1 MKLRPY
7 QATAVASIQT
17 ALFITRSVVAVSPT
31 GSGKTVIGAAV
42 AAPQSSVV
50 WLAHRYELLGQALKH
65 LGLAGVRGAGLLS
78 GRATVTGDGVVT
90 VASVD
95 MSVDTLRP
103 ALERASLVV
112 IDEAHRALAPSYRAA
127 LALAPQAQVLGLT
140 ATPWRLD
147 GKGLGSVFKHLH
159 VCATQTELIADRF
172 IPQPI
177 TYGVSRDDAR
187 ELVRGVA
194 SARGDFEREAL
205 GRKLST
211 RMLMGRVVSEWRRL
225 AAGRSTLVFAATRA
239 HAQAL
244 RKQFGRGWAY
254 LDGETPG
261 PQRDAMLEQ
270 LADGLIQGVV
280 SVDVLTEGFDCP
292 AVECIVLARPTKSLT
307 LFLQQVGR
315 GARSKRRR
323 PIVLDHAGNT
333 WRFGLPEAEREWS
346 LSDRPRGS
354 GEAPMWRCV
363 CGVMNDIS
371 SSACYECGELRPR
384 ERAEIEEQEAE
395 LERVAA
401 LEAERAAARLR
412 IEAVAKAR
420 NAPRGWVD
428 QVLTEMGL

>member
-1 MKLRPY
+1 M
-7 QATAVASIQT
+7 
-17 ALFITRSVVAVSPT
+17 
-31 GSGKTVIGAAV
+31 IGAAV
-42 AAPQSSVV
+42 AAPHSSVV
-50 WLAHRYELLGQALKH
+50 WLAHRYELLGQAQKH
-65 LGLAGVRGAGLLS
+65 LKAAGVRHPGLLS
-78 GRATVTGDGVVT
+78 GRSTVTGDGAVT

-95 MSVDTLRP
+95 MSVEALRP
-103 ALERASLVV
+103 VLERASLVV
-112 IDEAHRALAPSYRAA
+112 VDEAHRALAPSYRAA
-127 LALAPQAQVLGLT
+127 LALAPQAHVLGLT

-147 GKGLGSVFKHLH
+147 GKGLRPVFKHLH

-172 IPQPI
+172 IPQPV
-177 TYGVSRDDAR
+177 TYGVSRDAAR
-187 ELVRGVA
+187 DLVRGVG

-205 GRKLST
+205 GRRLST
-211 RMLMGRVVSEWRRL
+211 RVLMGRGVSEWRRL

-261 PQRDAMLEQ
+261 HERDATLAA
-270 LADGLIQGVV
+270 LADSSLQGVV

-307 LFLQQVGR
+307 LYLQQVGR
-315 GARSKRRR
+315 AARSKRRR

-333 WRFGLPEAEREWS
+333 WRFGLPESEREWS
-346 LSDRPRGS
+346 LEDRPRGT

-363 CGVMNDIS
+363 CGVMNDVS
-371 SSACYECGELRPR
+371 STACYECGEARSI
-384 ERAEIEEQEAE
+384 ERAEIEEQEAK
-395 LERVAA
+395 LERVQA

-428 QVLTEMGL
+428 LVMTEMGL